1 MKQKLFT
8 TAVLITVL
16 LMPFPS
22 SATKVLG
29 LRVIDK
35 NYLMVHCRDGEVH
48 YRDDGIGPSAYLGHS
63 FAEGD
68 DTLLVFGERLKT
80 DRAQQ
85 SALWKIS
92 SNDDKSFG
100 TVRPQHVWRKSKP
113 MNFDHT
119 LTSELD
125 HWLFLQL
132 PKAMKQGCTYTVTIP
147 KGIGIDET
155 TSLSVCFDIWNAQ
168 SEAVHVNILGYVP
181 SEQIH
186 AADLYQWLGDGGQR
200 DYKAF
205 EGRQVYLYDVKNK
218 TKTDAGTVKFWKPA
232 SAFEQ
237 EAGKKNLIGTDVWNI
252 DFKTVAPGRYRL
264 VVEDV
269 GCSMDFD
276 ISPNVYYEPYRFSVR
291 GYYYMRLGE
300 PKNPEHVWP
309 VPRQP
314 QFIPDEDP
322 KELTVYKTDLTP
334 WSKEWRDLHTDVWDE
349 PHFKKAEASIFW
361 KHRLPGNP
369 VNTIVRGGHS
379 DAFDWD
385 RHLAH
390 VSNIYDMLLPFIL
403 SDGRLVDD
411 NLGIR
416 ESGNGIPDLIDEAR
430 NEVDFFLSIRDG
442 EAYSQGV
449 TNPSNDW
456 TVMFQAGCTTMA
468 AWANAANCAV
478 LGEAFRLQHN
488 DSLRQYY
495 TTEAIKAFRFAEKQE
510 NQQLDD
516 LQDVGSM
523 QMRGRD
529 FRQLAAAFLYNLTSE
544 QEWETV
550 FAEESMIKT
559 PASPLFSRGRQGFF
573 GVGVTNQYGAREVP
587 FCQLWAAAAYLT
599 CPHPR
604 HHATLYDN
612 LRASINAQAES
623 YNISHMAERPSR
635 RSANDSRWQ
644 VSQNLQL
651 VMMAHY
657 MADDVRKRELEHVM
671 FTEAGWALGRNP
683 GNIVEMTGLGER
695 HITDCYTTGRN
706 DGAPECHPGQTPFN
720 GTETWS
726 PGHNGGDAQVI
737 LKYCYPA
744 WDNGWPRQESYFNQ
758 RYFWVNGEFTPRET
772 MRGKMALLGYLN
784 AIGQQQKPIVV
795 LYENDMHCAI
805 DNYARLAGM
814 RETIASGDSLA
825 VALVSCGDYLQ
836 GGVAGSISKGQYI
849 VDILRHMNYDAIGLG
864 NHEFDYG
871 VPRMNELLS
880 QLPYP
885 VVCANFFEAGSPVP
899 FYAPYI
905 IRQLGGRRVAFIGA
919 VTGEAM
925 RSEAYSF
932 YNDNGH
938 LLYDLKPMEVSRI
951 VQQSVNEVRSQG
963 ADIVVLISHL
973 GEQPVANTVNSHELV
988 ARTRGIDV
996 VLDGH
1001 SHSTIECSEAPNLDG
1016 RMIPVSQTGTQL
1028 QNIGKLT
1035 ITPEGKCI
1043 TQLIPLSDAVYQQ
1056 PHVKAVTDSVKALM
1070 KQVTDRELCRSD
1082 FDLSIFEADG
1092 KTRLVRSGEANIGDL
1107 VADAFRAILKTDIG
1121 LQNGG
1126 GIRNSIAKGTI
1137 TYGKVLDA
1145 LPFGNL
1151 MITLEATGQQIVDM
1165 LQKCATYTVED
1176 GSFPQVSGLQFKITD
1191 RSGTRSVSD
1200 VCVLNGA
1207 TGQFQPID
1215 LTRCYT
1221 IATTEYT
1228 IKGGFYDTM
1237 KAARLLNTSTKDY
1250 CDCLVEFLSS
1260 FNGTI
1265 PPAYAKPQ
1273 GRLTFV
1279 KE

>member
-1 MKQKLFT
+1 M
-8 TAVLITVL
+8 
-16 LMPFPS
+16 
-22 SATKVLG
+22 
-29 LRVIDK
+29 
-35 NYLMVHCRDGEVH
+35 
-48 YRDDGIGPSAYLGHS
+48 
-63 FAEGD
+63 
-68 DTLLVFGERLKT
+68 
-80 DRAQQ
+80 
-85 SALWKIS
+85 
-92 SNDDKSFG
+92 
-100 TVRPQHVWRKSKP
+100 
-113 MNFDHT
+113 
-119 LTSELD
+119 
-125 HWLFLQL
+125 
-132 PKAMKQGCTYTVTIP
+132 
-147 KGIGIDET
+147 
-155 TSLSVCFDIWNAQ
+155 
-168 SEAVHVNILGYVP
+168 
-181 SEQIH
+181 
-186 AADLYQWLGDGGQR
+186 
-200 DYKAF
+200 
-205 EGRQVYLYDVKNK
+205 
-218 TKTDAGTVKFWKPA
+218 
-232 SAFEQ
+232 
-237 EAGKKNLIGTDVWNI
+237 
-252 DFKTVAPGRYRL
+252 
-264 VVEDV
+264 
-269 GCSMDFD
+269 
-276 ISPNVYYEPYRFSVR
+276 
-291 GYYYMRLGE
+291 
-300 PKNPEHVWP
+300 
-309 VPRQP
+309 
-314 QFIPDEDP
+314 
-322 KELTVYKTDLTP
+322 
-334 WSKEWRDLHTDVWDE
+334 
-349 PHFKKAEASIFW
+349 
-361 KHRLPGNP
+361 
-369 VNTIVRGGHS
+369 
-379 DAFDWD
+379 
-385 RHLAH
+385 
-390 VSNIYDMLLPFIL
+390 
-403 SDGRLVDD
+403 
-411 NLGIR
+411 
-416 ESGNGIPDLIDEAR
+416 
-430 NEVDFFLSIRDG
+430 
-442 EAYSQGV
+442 
-449 TNPSNDW
+449 
-456 TVMFQAGCTTMA
+456 
-468 AWANAANCAV
+468 
-478 LGEAFRLQHN
+478 
-488 DSLRQYY
+488 
-495 TTEAIKAFRFAEKQE
+495 
-510 NQQLDD
+510 
-516 LQDVGSM
+516 
-523 QMRGRD
+523 
-529 FRQLAAAFLYNLTSE
+529 
-544 QEWETV
+544 
-550 FAEESMIKT
+550 
-559 PASPLFSRGRQGFF
+559 
-573 GVGVTNQYGAREVP
+573 
-587 FCQLWAAAAYLT
+587 
-599 CPHPR
+599 
-604 HHATLYDN
+604 
-612 LRASINAQAES
+612 
-623 YNISHMAERPSR
+623 
-635 RSANDSRWQ
+635 
-644 VSQNLQL
+644 
-651 VMMAHY
+651 
-657 MADDVRKRELEHVM
+657 
-671 FTEAGWALGRNP
+671 
-683 GNIVEMTGLGER
+683 
-695 HITDCYTTGRN
+695 
-706 DGAPECHPGQTPFN
+706 
-720 GTETWS
+720 
-726 PGHNGGDAQVI
+726 
-737 LKYCYPA
+737 
-744 WDNGWPRQESYFNQ
+744 
-758 RYFWVNGEFTPRET
+758 
-772 MRGKMALLGYLN
+772 
-784 AIGQQQKPIVV
+784 
-795 LYENDMHCAI
+795 
-805 DNYARLAGM
+805 
-814 RETIASGDSLA
+814 
-825 VALVSCGDYLQ
+825 
-836 GGVAGSISKGQYI
+836 
-849 VDILRHMNYDAIGLG
+849 
-864 NHEFDYG
+864 
-871 VPRMNELLS
+871 
-880 QLPYP
+880 
-885 VVCANFFEAGSPVP
+885 VCANFFEAGSPVP